1 MPRFVSSN
9 KQTEKI
15 KHMSY
20 KILASAKLSTSL
32 IYREITSN
40 IESLLLWLTNKWNNT
55 PDLTVNILRVKKD
68 TYLLTYSIDVNGN
81 YFYMS
86 TSGADLLK
94 MAENLKHKIY
104 SI

>member
-1 MPRFVSSN
+1 
-9 KQTEKI
+9 
-15 KHMSY
+15 MSY

-32 IYREITSN
+32 IYKEITSN
-40 IESLLLWLTNKWNNT
+40 IEALLLWLTNKWNSP
-55 PDLTVNILRVKKD
+55 PDLTVNILRVKEH

-94 MAENLKHKIY
+94 MTESLKHKII

>member
-9 KQTEKI
+9 NQTEKI

-32 IYREITSN
+32 IYKEITSN
-40 IESLLLWLTNKWNNT
+40 IESLLLWLTNKWNSA
-55 PDLTVNILRVKKD
+55 PDLTVNILRVKED
-68 TYLLTYSIDVNGN
+68 TYLLTYSIDVNGT

-94 MAENLKHKIY
+94 MTENLKHKI
-104 SI
+104 INI

>member
-1 MPRFVSSN
+1 
-9 KQTEKI
+9 
-15 KHMSY
+15 MSY

-32 IYREITSN
+32 IFKEITLN
-40 IESLLLWLTNKWNNT
+40 IEALLLWLTNKWNSP
-55 PDLTVNILRVKKD
+55 PDLTVNILRVKEH

-94 MAENLKHKIY
+94 MTENLKHKII